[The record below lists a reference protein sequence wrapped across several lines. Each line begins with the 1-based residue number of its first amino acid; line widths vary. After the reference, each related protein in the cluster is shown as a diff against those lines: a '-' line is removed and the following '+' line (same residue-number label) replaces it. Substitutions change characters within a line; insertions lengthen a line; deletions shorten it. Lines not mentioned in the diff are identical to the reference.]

1 MIKQDCK
8 SMNSNGLF
16 TTFIL
21 LKLLIV
27 QYTKQFYYNN

>member
-16 TTFIL
+16 TVL
-21 LKLLIV
+21 
-27 QYTKQFYYNN
+27 FY